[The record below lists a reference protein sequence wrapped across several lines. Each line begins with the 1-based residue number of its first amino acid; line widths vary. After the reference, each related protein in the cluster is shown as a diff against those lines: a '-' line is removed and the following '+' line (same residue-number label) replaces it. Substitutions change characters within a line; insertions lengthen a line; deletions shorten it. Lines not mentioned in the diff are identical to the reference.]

1 MSLWWKSFTRSSL
14 ALLGFGLL
22 AFVLAGLS
30 VAVVFL
36 PRPFDGVVLDTDVTW
51 ELRVREVLPGSGA
64 ARGGI
69 QPGDRIVGIGRSM
82 VDSPQKAA
90 GRLSPYT
97 IGDQVPYLVETDHGR
112 ERIWVELGRR
122 SLGSPEYLY
131 ACALG
136 FAFFFV
142 GLFVLV
148 RQPALRPAQVFFV
161 LSTLFM
167 LFLICRLRPAS
178 YSQVDSF
185 LLATG
190 TAALLFLPA
199 TFLHFFLIFPRPLW
213 RRAGGPDSSGTR
225 TSSGAVALPLR
236 LRTALD
242 LGFGLMYLVPP
253 LALLASALLR
263 SRDRDLAFISGA
275 PLMSWWIL
283 AAYMLLGLT
292 ALAINARRLPDAR
305 ERRGALLV
313 FFGSLFGLV
322 PFLVLAV
329 GFPSVLHTEKF
340 LFYGVIPLVLVP
352 LTFAYAIVRFQL
364 LDIRVILR
372 KSLLYTATTAVV
384 TGLYALGIALFNT
397 LTRGSALA
405 DSPYFPL
412 VFALV
417 IVLLFEPL
425 RQRLQEPVDRFFFAE
440 RSQLQKAMVDL
451 GEALNAEPDL
461 EAVVRDLM
469 DKLPRLL
476 GLDFAALYLLRAGRL
491 ERVAG
496 PPELPVALPRV
507 ALLHEELRERG
518 SLARLERLALG
529 SRSRGGTERGGSSEP
544 ADQEALLDLLRH
556 LERAEVEVIGDLSSP
571 RRWIGVVLLS
581 RKVSQMAWEREE
593 LDLLRGLLHQTSM
606 ALETSLLLE
615 ERTRQAELERELEIA
630 AAIQQS
636 LLPSA
641 VTLGPGW
648 EVEAACRPARHV
660 GGDFIAELSGPDG
673 HRALAYGDVSGKS
686 VSGALVMM
694 AAYEVLNSL
703 ALTARDPEELLD
715 LANQRLYRLGN
726 KRFVALG
733 YFASERESENGS
745 GRLSYV
751 LAGQPEPLKKHLDGS
766 VTELELPEHRLPLGA
781 LTTSRYQ
788 KMEVPVLPGEL
799 ILGYSDGV
807 VEARSPRGEFFGVR
821 RLTEVLE
828 QAPNEPREVVRR
840 VLEAV
845 DRFTHGQE
853 PYDDLTLIVL
863 RRQREESP

>member
-1 MSLWWKSFTRSSL
+1 MSLRLDRFSRSAF
-14 ALLGFGLL
+14 ALLVFGLA
-22 AFVLAGLS
+22 AFVVAGLS
-30 VAVVFL
+30 IAVVFL

-51 ELRVREVLPGSGA
+51 ELRVREVIPGSGA
-64 ARGGI
+64 AHGGI
-69 QPGDRIVGIGRSM
+69 RPGDRIVGIGRSM
-82 VDSPQKAA
+82 VDSPEKAA
-90 GRLSPYT
+90 ARLGRYT
-97 IGDQVPYLVETDHGR
+97 VGERVPYLVDSSTGLNQVM
-112 ERIWVELGRR
+112 VELGPR

-131 ACALG
+131 ASLLG
-136 FAFFFV
+136 IAFFLV

-148 RQPALRPAQVFFV
+148 RQPKLRPSQVFFL
-161 LSTLFM
+161 LSVLFM

-178 YSQVDSF
+178 YSRLDSV

-213 RRAGGPDSSGTR
+213 LRSGQDFV
-225 TSSGAVALPLR
+225 SAR
-236 LRTALD
+236 LRTWLD
-242 LGFGLMYLVPP
+242 VGFGVLYLVPP
-253 LALLASALLR
+253 LVLLASALLHAR
-263 SRDRDLAFISGA
+263 ERDLPFISGA
-275 PLMSWWIL
+275 PLANWWVL
-283 AAYMLLGLT
+283 AVYMLLGLT
-292 ALAINARRLPDAR
+292 ALAVNARRLTGTR

-329 GFPSVLHTEKF
+329 GFPSVLHTEQF

-425 RQRLQEPVDRFFFAE
+425 RHRLQEPVDRFFFAE
-440 RSQLQKAMVDL
+440 RSQLQQTLVRL
-451 GEALNAEPDL
+451 GEAINAEPDL
-461 EAVVRDLM
+461 EAVVRDLVGQ
-469 DKLPRLL
+469 LPQLL
-476 GLDFAALYLLRAGRL
+476 GLHFAALYLARGDRL

-496 PPELPVALPRV
+496 PPDLPVALPRV
-507 ALLHEELRERG
+507 TSLHEELRRRG
-518 SLARLERLALG
+518 SQARLERLTDYG
-529 SRSRGGTERGGSSEP
+529 QDHEEVG
-544 ADQEALLDLLRH
+544 DLFVH
-556 LERAEVEVIGDLSSP
+556 LERAEVEVLGDLSSP
-571 RRWIGVVLLS
+571 RRWIGILLLS
-581 RKVSQMAWEREE
+581 RKTNQMAWEREE

-630 AAIQQS
+630 ASIQQS
-636 LLPSA
+636 LLPSS
-641 VTLGPGW
+641 VSFGPGW
-648 EVEAACRPARHV
+648 TVEAACRPARHV
-660 GGDFIAELSGPDG
+660 GGDFITELPGPDG
-673 HRALAYGDVSGKS
+673 QRALAYGDVSGKS

-694 AAYEVLNSL
+694 AAYEVLSSL
-703 ALTARDPEELLD
+703 ALTAHNPEELLA
-715 LANQRLYRLGN
+715 LANRRLYRLGN

-733 YFASERESENGS
+733 YFTPADGDD
-745 GRLSYV
+745 RLSYV
-751 LAGQPEPLKKHLDGS
+751 LAGQPEPLKKDLEGR
-766 VTELELPEHRLPLGA
+766 VTELALPEHRLPLGA

-788 KMEVPVLPGEL
+788 RMEVPLAPGEI
-799 ILGYSDGV
+799 ILAYSDGV
-807 VEARSPRGEFFGVR
+807 VEARSPRGEFFGVQ
-821 RLTEVLE
+821 RLVSVLE
-828 QAPNEPREVVRR
+828 ESPSEPREVVRR
-840 VLEAV
+840 VLDAV

-853 PYDDLTLIVL
+853 PYDDLTLIAL
-863 RRQREESP
+863 RRQREDRP

>member
-1 MSLWWKSFTRSSL
+1 MVLVWKSFTRSSL
-14 ALLGFGLL
+14 ALLAFGLL

-36 PRPFDGVVLDTDVTW
+36 PRPFDGVVLDSDVTW

-69 QPGDRIVGIGRSM
+69 RPGDRIVGIGRSM
-82 VDSPQKAA
+82 VDSPEKAA
-90 GRLSPYT
+90 SRLRPYT
-97 IGDQVPYLVETDHGR
+97 VGDQVLYLVDTDHGR
-112 ERIWVELGRR
+112 EEIWVELGRR
-122 SLGSPEYLY
+122 SLGSPQYLY
-131 ACALG
+131 ASLLG

-142 GLFVLV
+142 GLFVLA
-148 RQPALRPAQVFFV
+148 RQPALRPAQVYFL

-178 YSQVDSF
+178 YSRLDGF

-190 TAALLFLPA
+190 TAALIFLPA

-213 RRAGGPDSSGTR
+213 QRPGKPSR
-225 TSSGAVALPLR
+225 AVASLR
-236 LRTALD
+236 LRTTLD
-242 LGFGLMYLVPP
+242 LGFGVMYLVPP
-253 LALLASALLR
+253 LALLASALVL
-263 SRDRDLAFISGA
+263 SRHRDLAFISGA

-283 AAYMLLGLT
+283 AAYMLLGLV

-305 ERRGALLV
+305 EKRGALLV
-313 FFGSLFGLV
+313 LVGSLFGLV

-384 TGLYALGIALFNT
+384 TGLYALGIALFNA

-440 RSQLQKAMVDL
+440 RSHLQKAMVDL

-476 GLDFAALYLLRAGRL
+476 GLEFAALYLLRGGRL

-507 ALLHEELRERG
+507 ASLHEELRERG
-518 SLARLERLALG
+518 SLARLERLAAG
-529 SRSRGGTERGGSSEP
+529 ARGGGTTGESG
-544 ADQEALLDLLRH
+544 AT
-556 LERAEVEVIGDLSSP
+556 ERAELIELLRGLERVDVEVIGDLSSP
-571 RRWIGVVLLS
+571 RRWLGVVLLS
-581 RKVSQMAWEREE
+581 GKSSHMAWEREE
-593 LDLLRGLLHQTSM
+593 MDLLRGLLHQASM

-636 LLPSA
+636 LLPSS
-641 VTLGPGW
+641 VSFGPGW
-648 EVEAACRPARHV
+648 AVEAACRPARHV
-660 GGDFIAELSGPDG
+660 GGDFIAELPGPDG
-673 HRALAYGDVSGKS
+673 HLALAYGDVSGKS

-694 AAYEVLNSL
+694 AAYEVLKSL
-703 ALTARDPEELLD
+703 ALTARDPEELLN

-733 YFASERESENGS
+733 YFVAENGS
-745 GRLSYV
+745 DRLSYM
-751 LAGQPEPLKKHLDGS
+751 LAGQPEPLKKDLEGR
-766 VTELELPEHRLPLGA
+766 VTELELPEQRLPLGA
-781 LTTSRYQ
+781 LTTSRYRR
-788 KMEVPVLPGEL
+788 MEVPLAPGEM
-799 ILGYSDGV
+799 ILAYSDGV
-807 VEARSPRGEFFGVR
+807 VEARSPRGEFFGVQ
-821 RLTEVLE
+821 RLVEVLQ
-828 QAPNEPREVVRR
+828 QAPDDPREVVRR
-840 VLEAV
+840 ALEAV
-845 DRFTHGQE
+845 DLFAHGQE
-853 PYDDLTLIVL
+853 PYDDLTLIAL
-863 RRQREESP
+863 RRQREDPS